1 MIIFQAETSL
11 FQLAMKKNGT
21 GKPHFKVEQVT
32 AISVSDTKQI
42 KSTPSIQ
49 KIRLVYVFIIKIFY
63 IFNISL
69 KINSNNIYFSSS
81 TDKDSMDSSS
91 KHPSTT
97 DGGGPDM
104 RGSRKT
110 LVGSMPID
118 ISAATFL
125 DVAVL
130 RCLFITHW
138 QEEGVYWALHYMYN
152 R

>member
-1 MIIFQAETSL
+1 M
-11 FQLAMKKNGT
+11 
-21 GKPHFKVEQVT
+21 EQVT

-49 KIRLVYVFIIKIFY
+49 KI
-63 IFNISL
+63 
-69 KINSNNIYFSSS
+69 SSS

-97 DGGGPDM
+97 DGGGPDI

-110 LVGSMPID
+110 LTAIPID
-118 ISAATFL
+118 MAAATFL

-130 RCLFITHW
+130 RCLFIAHW

-152 R
+152 RLEPP